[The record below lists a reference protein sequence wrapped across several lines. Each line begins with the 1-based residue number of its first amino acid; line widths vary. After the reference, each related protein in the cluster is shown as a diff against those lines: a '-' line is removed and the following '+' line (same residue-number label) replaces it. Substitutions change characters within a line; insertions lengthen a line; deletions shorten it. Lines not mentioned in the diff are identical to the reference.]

1 MLKIDTKSVCN
12 IETTLNQHGTTLMQ
26 ALFNFVQRRFNV
38 DTTLSQRCLNVASMS
53 VKVTLKLIWLVE
65 SMDLQ
70 KD

>member
-1 MLKIDTKSVCN
+1 
-12 IETTLNQHGTTLMQ
+12 MQ

-65 SMDLQ
+65 SMDMQ